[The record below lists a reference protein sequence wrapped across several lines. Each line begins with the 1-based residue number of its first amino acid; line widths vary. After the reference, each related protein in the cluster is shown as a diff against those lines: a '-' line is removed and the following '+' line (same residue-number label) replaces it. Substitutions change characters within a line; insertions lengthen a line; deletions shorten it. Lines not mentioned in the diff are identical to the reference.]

1 MRNCTA
7 DLPRHP
13 NECCSLTV
21 QEIAPFLRVLG
32 CYPMDLDAGDGQES
46 ALAERQLSSN
56 GASGPAESTTA
67 EDALLLSGA
76 AFPRRTGSQVWTQA
90 IAAIL
95 LLNGH

>member
-1 MRNCTA
+1 M
-7 DLPRHP
+7 
-13 NECCSLTV
+13 

-46 ALAERQLSSN
+46 ASAEGQLSSN
-56 GASGPAESTTA
+56 GASGPAESTNA

-76 AFPRRTGSQVWTQA
+76 AFPRKTGAQVWDQT

-95 LLNGH
+95 SLHGHLVL